1 MVADRLQNAARNAV
15 AFAASTA
22 VLGSPSFVRAQGATV
37 TEPVRV
43 AYEAPEGCPT
53 RAELEG
59 ALGERLGSPTLAR
72 LDELARTLTIVVVSE
87 PGAFRARIELVDRDG
102 QLTSREV
109 TAPTCDQAVHAMA
122 LVASIAVRSQAE
134 RMARAQESKRETPPV
149 RDEEPVARRSE
160 PISPATPER
169 RSSRALPLA
178 SRSEKSS
185 FEREISAGPSL
196 GTGVGPGAAPGL
208 FAGGRL
214 GVAEPV
220 GRSVVLSAVVN
231 DTLERDFAQATARFR
246 IIKGRVE
253 LCPFEPS
260 LTSWLRVSPCPGF
273 EAGSHFGR
281 SYADGVRVVEAG
293 SASRL
298 WVAATLAVRLR
309 FRSDS
314 LSVTLGPELILPFR
328 RNRFALSRPD
338 RPLYAVPEAAVAA
351 TAAAGFVW

>member
-1 MVADRLQNAARNAV
+1 MVAYRLQTATRNVV
-15 AFAASTA
+15 AFAASIVA
-22 VLGSPSFVRAQGATV
+22 LASPAFVRAHGATV

-43 AYEAPEGCPT
+43 LYEAPDGCPT
-53 RAELEG
+53 RAELED
-59 ALGERLGSPTLAR
+59 ALAERLGSTTLAR

-109 TAPTCDQAVHAMA
+109 TAPTCEQAVHAMA
-122 LVASIAVRSQAE
+122 LVAAIAVRSQAE
-134 RMARAQESKRETPPV
+134 RMARAFESKRETPPV
-149 RDEEPVARRSE
+149 RDERPAARPSE
-160 PISPATPER
+160 PILRPPPER
-169 RSSRALPLA
+169 RGARAQPRESRP
-178 SRSEKSS
+178 EKSS
-185 FEREISAGPSL
+185 FEREISVGPSVT
-196 GTGVGPGAAPGL
+196 TGVGPGAAPGL
-208 FAGGRL
+208 FASGRL
-214 GVAEPV
+214 GLAKPV
-220 GRSVVLSAVVN
+220 GSSVALSAVVN
-231 DTLERDFAQATARFR
+231 DTLERDFAAATARFR

-260 LTSWLRVSPCPGF
+260 LTRLLRLSACPGF

-281 SYADGVRVVEAG
+281 SYEDGVRVVEAG

-298 WVAATLAVRLR
+298 WVAATLAARLR

-314 LSVTLGPELILPFR
+314 LSVTLGLELLVPLR

-338 RPLYAVPEAAVAA
+338 RPLYAVPDTAIGS